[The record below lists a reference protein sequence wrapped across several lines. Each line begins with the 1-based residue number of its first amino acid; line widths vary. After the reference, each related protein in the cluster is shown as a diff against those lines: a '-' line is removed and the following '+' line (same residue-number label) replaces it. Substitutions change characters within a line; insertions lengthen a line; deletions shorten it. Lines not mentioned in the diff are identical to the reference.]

1 MLIIFTIIN
10 FALILLAIFF
20 IILLFIK
27 LSKVQQLEQEY
38 RTLIQEAEDTITSYV
53 LELKEENSSFLQ
65 KLSNANPGISHL
77 DKQVSFD
84 TREEELTEADLK
96 DILMQENVREDHIET
111 VIAEKPFE
119 EWNIKDQVMH
129 LSEKGLTSS
138 EIAKKLNK
146 GKTEIELLLKFRQ

>member
-77 DKQVSFD
+77 DKQESFD

-96 DILMQENVREDHIET
+96 DLLMQENVREDHIET

>member
-77 DKQVSFD
+77 DKQESFD

-146 GKTEIELLLKFRQ
+146 GKIEIELLLKFRQ

>member
-1 MLIIFTIIN
+1 MLIIFTIVN

-27 LSKVQQLEQEY
+27 ISKVQQLEQEY
-38 RTLIQEAEDTITSYV
+38 RTLLQEAEDTITSYV

-65 KLSNANPGISHL
+65 KLSNTNPDNSQL
-77 DKQVSFD
+77 DKQESFD
-84 TREEELTEADLK
+84 TRENEITEEDLK
-96 DILMQENVREDHIET
+96 NLLTQENVKKDDIET
-111 VIAEKPFE
+111 LIVERPFE
-119 EWNIKDQVMH
+119 EWNYKDQVKH
-129 LSEKGLTSS
+129 LSEKGLSSS

>member
-77 DKQVSFD
+77 DKQESFD

>member
-65 KLSNANPGISHL
+65 KLSNANPGIAHL
-77 DKQVSFD
+77 DKQESFD

-96 DILMQENVREDHIET
+96 DLLMQENVREDHIET